1 MASVVA
7 VCISEKKGVMKH
19 PVEYID
25 VKQIHG
31 ILPMPE
37 TGIGKL
43 AFLLLKV

>member
-31 ILPMPE
+31 ILGGCPCRR
-37 TGIGKL
+37 L
-43 AFLLLKV
+43 A